1 LHPGESN
8 QLVASIR
15 ASVDNTLKAQ
25 SDAVLAQFSLD
36 NEQGALRRLVGELT
50 ARHGDLQRALAERV
64 ETVVEEFSL
73 DNEDGALARLVNHV
87 QKTQQQIASEFSLD
101 NHASGLS
108 RLAKL
113 VSQHSEAQREEAQAF
128 QQRVLAILERID
140 VRREERARSTTHGRV
155 FEDAVGAMLRRLAE
169 PAGDLVE
176 TVSDTTG
183 AIARNKKGDF
193 LITLSEDCAAPGAR
207 IVVEAKEDASYR
219 LAGTLDEADEACAN
233 RGAGLCLFVHSR
245 KTAPATLEPFARH
258 GHTLVV
264 VWDADDERTDVVLRA
279 ALACAKALSVRAA
292 RRSSLEAA
300 SMQRMDEAIA
310 SITKQ
315 VEGFEEIRTSAATAG
330 NAADRIEKR
339 ARIMGEQIT
348 RHAETLV
355 TQVAALK
362 TGA

>member
-1 LHPGESN
+1 
-8 QLVASIR
+8 
-15 ASVDNTLKAQ
+15 
-25 SDAVLAQFSLD
+25 
-36 NEQGALRRLVGELT
+36 
-50 ARHGDLQRALAERV
+50 
-64 ETVVEEFSL
+64 
-73 DNEDGALARLVNHV
+73 
-87 QKTQQQIASEFSLD
+87 
-101 NHASGLS
+101 
-108 RLAKL
+108 
-113 VSQHSEAQREEAQAF
+113 
-128 QQRVLAILERID
+128 
-140 VRREERARSTTHGRV
+140 
-155 FEDAVGAMLRRLAE
+155 
-169 PAGDLVE
+169 
-176 TVSDTTG
+176 
-183 AIARNKKGDF
+183 
-193 LITLSEDCAAPGAR
+193 
-207 IVVEAKEDASYR
+207 
-219 LAGTLDEADEACAN
+219 
-233 RGAGLCLFVHSR
+233 VHSR